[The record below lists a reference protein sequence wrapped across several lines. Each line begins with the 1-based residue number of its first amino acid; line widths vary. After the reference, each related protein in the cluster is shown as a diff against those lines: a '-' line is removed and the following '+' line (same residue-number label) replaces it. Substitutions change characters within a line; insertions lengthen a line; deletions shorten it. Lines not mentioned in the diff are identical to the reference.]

1 MHLNRCSCHGS
12 LNSGATRMRVEI
24 YAGSANK
31 NTAGNHYSIAANV
44 TPNIARM
51 FAAHGRGRLQSNRHD
66 NRCAM

>member
-24 YAGSANK
+24 YAGSAKK

-44 TPNIARM
+44 
-51 FAAHGRGRLQSNRHD
+51 
-66 NRCAM
+66 